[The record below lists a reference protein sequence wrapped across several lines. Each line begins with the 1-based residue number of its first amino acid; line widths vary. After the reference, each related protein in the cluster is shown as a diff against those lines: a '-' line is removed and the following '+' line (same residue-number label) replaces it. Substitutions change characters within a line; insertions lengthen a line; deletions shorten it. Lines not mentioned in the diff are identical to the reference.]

1 MTAGPADGSRVR
13 VSHLR
18 GKSPVLCPHPHA
30 ADRRV
35 LGEPHRRL
43 AEDMPIVIES
53 IDTASHIEAVT
64 PVLQGK
70 APDALIT
77 TERVRVHIPGI

>member
-1 MTAGPADGSRVR
+1 
-13 VSHLR
+13 
-18 GKSPVLCPHPHA
+18 
-30 ADRRV
+30 
-35 LGEPHRRL
+35 
-43 AEDMPIVIES
+43 MPIVIES